1 LISPLTLRTT
11 RNHPRAKILISIS
24 LLPIVCP
31 LVYTRNQTNAARVPG
46 SVLFTVQCIP
56 AASSNPS
63 NVGNMQANLANMQD
77 DLDHPL
83 RPRQPEPLP
92 PTLSQLWHV
101 WVCDT
106 SFLVDYGLSQSST
119 QTIMNQKWIDCCP
132 RHPNQLETRSERGRS
147 SDADLRASCMG
158 KSELLGYLPA
168 LLGLLHREK
177 QRKNDNFLQ
186 WNRTKKYSR
195 RTL

>member
-1 LISPLTLRTT
+1 MPSHDKKKEEGKKMEVIDLTLDLEDDKKSSTSKDIDF
-11 RNHPRAKILISIS
+11 NIFAAA
-24 LLPIVCP
+24 IVCP
-31 LVYTRNQTNAARVPG
+31 LVYTRGQTNAARVPG

-132 RHPNQLETRSERGRS
+132 RHPNQLETRGGKCRGRG
-147 SDADLRASCMG
+147 AGPR
-158 KSELLGYLPA
+158 P
-168 LLGLLHREK
+168 
-177 QRKNDNFLQ
+177 QRMV
-186 WNRTKKYSR
+186 T
-195 RTL
+195 